1 MEIISLSQLPLLIQG
16 SVVTIGTFDG
26 VHLAHQKIFNKIVSL
41 ATEQQLKSV
50 VITFWPHPKA
60 VIDQNDSIV
69 LLNTIDERLDLI
81 AQCGIDYTLLI
92 PFDSSFASKTAFD
105 FLKNILI
112 DGLHART
119 IVIGFDH
126 HFGAN
131 REGNIQFLEQYKT
144 QFGYQIELI
153 SQIELHNVA
162 INSTAIRA
170 NLSSGNV
177 VEANKLLGRK
187 YSIEGKVIEGRKIGR
202 TIGFPTANIKLNNP
216 LKIVPKNGVYAVE
229 VLVENQLY
237 KGMMNIGTRPTF
249 GEQTLSLEVHIFEF
263 ERDIY
268 DKTIKVFFLNRIRDE
283 QKFDSV
289 ERLIE
294 QLKKDKKAIVI

>member
-1 MEIISLSQLPLLIQG
+1 
-16 SVVTIGTFDG
+16 
-26 VHLAHQKIFNKIVSL
+26 
-41 ATEQQLKSV
+41 
-50 VITFWPHPKA
+50 
-60 VIDQNDSIV
+60 
-69 LLNTIDERLDLI
+69 
-81 AQCGIDYTLLI
+81 
-92 PFDSSFASKTAFD
+92 
-105 FLKNILI
+105 
-112 DGLHART
+112 
-119 IVIGFDH
+119 VIGFDH

-144 QFGYQIELI
+144 RFGYQIELI